1 MKRAL
6 PTLLLALCLSCLF
19 CAAALADEAGV
30 LTEGE
35 LAAWLNKLLLSTVNV
50 TPLNDPVG
58 EESLT
63 EDGYAFLYPQAT
75 LYYNKPTL
83 DQSSVLNAVAVTD
96 EALDMPRGIRLGA
109 PAEMLMAA
117 YGWQNPGLTGDDT
130 SAPLYTLDQL
140 PDAAYWAWAQRGG
153 TALQSVQCGIHVHM
167 GGGRYTDTG
176 VIYTVENGVVSAIHV
191 YGISAATGLE
201 AVKANLA
208 AVGGGAAGMQPV
220 QGVTAQ
226 SSAPAFAQADLQ
238 FSRMDFLTLTEKGAG
253 VLFGTATGDA
263 WAQEESGGWLHT
275 VSYPAATL
283 VFALDQSRAN
293 ARLDSLSITGGGFA
307 GPRGLVV
314 GTALMDALAL
324 FASDGAGRVSDTAA
338 ILYGDGLTPPFGTLE
353 RAGGDATLRYA
364 TTAAVGGASFAV
376 ALHLT
381 FVNDRLTELM
391 IYRY

>member
-1 MKRAL
+1 M
-6 PTLLLALCLSCLF
+6 T
-19 CAAALADEAGV
+19 
-30 LTEGE
+30 
-35 LAAWLNKLLLSTVNV
+35 
-50 TPLNDPVG
+50 
-58 EESLT
+58 
-63 EDGYAFLYPQAT
+63 
-75 LYYNKPTL
+75 
-83 DQSSVLNAVAVTD
+83 
-96 EALDMPRGIRLGA
+96 
-109 PAEMLMAA
+109 A
-117 YGWQNPGLTGDDT
+117 YGWQNPTLAGDDT
-130 SAPLYTLDQL
+130 SAPLYTLYQL
-140 PDAAYWAWAQRGG
+140 PDAAYWAWAQRAG

-191 YGISAATGLE
+191 YGISAATGLD

-208 AVGGGAAGMQPV
+208 AVGGGAAGTQPV

-275 VSYPAATL
+275 VSYPEATL

-293 ARLDSLSITGGGFA
+293 ARLDSLSITGGFA
-307 GPRGLVV
+307 GPRGLTV
-314 GTALMDALAL
+314 GMGLTDALAL
-324 FASDGAGRVSDTAA
+324 FASDGAGRVSDMAA
-338 ILYGDGLTPPFGTLE
+338 ILYGDGQTPPFGTLE
-353 RAGGDATLRYA
+353 RAGGDATLRYTA
-364 TTAAVGGASFAV
+364 TATAGGVSFSV
-376 ALHLT
+376 ALHLM